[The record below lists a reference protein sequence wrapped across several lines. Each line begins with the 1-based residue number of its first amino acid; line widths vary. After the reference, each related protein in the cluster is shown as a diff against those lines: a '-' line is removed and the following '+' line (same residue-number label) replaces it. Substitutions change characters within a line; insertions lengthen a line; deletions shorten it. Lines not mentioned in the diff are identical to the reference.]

1 MLRLRHIFGGSPS
14 RWFVSTRGV
23 STGLAL
29 ALALSY
35 TRILGVEKCSVLAFI
50 MVSALILTFLLT
62 SGISLALRNKAPS
75 EITNEELFGYLFLII
90 VSGVLVAIFNCL
102 LLLLYSN
109 LKTEIPG
116 PIYIVCFIY
125 SFMACVNMG
134 YQDALFAMGN
144 LKLAA
149 FFDFITVIVQI
160 AVMTFFVTIEQTSL
174 IISVFIAFIFS
185 YTLISFATGV
195 IFLNSLRLNL
205 RLLLTGMRSI
215 LMQSRHQH
223 LFGIANGLVDRV
235 DRFLIGL
242 ILPIGFLAKYALL
255 SSIISFARFFPDAAV
270 KISLL
275 RHHEGKSKEIKLLN
289 SGLVFILTV
298 AGIGLALCAQG
309 FISVVFG
316 RVWLLPL
323 YVGFLFVAQ
332 EILRGNYQLSA
343 IRLIAVG
350 GKSEMS
356 KISILLIVLSVSF
369 ITFGTLAFGIWGA
382 PAAMVSV
389 YLILTLL
396 INARLRK
403 LNYVS

>member
-1 MLRLRHIFGGSPS
+1 M
-14 RWFVSTRGV
+14 

-35 TRILGVEKCSVLAFI
+35 TRILGVEKRSVLAFI